1 MKTDLRA
8 QDEERSFLL
17 FGTLSVFFGNLA
29 TLVVLAIAYINYR
42 LFENYAQML
51 LWATLLAIG
60 LHRTRAFLAASSR
73 NDWIARVESAFLKH
87 RWLYVFL
94 AVSWLWALCNTFG
107 TLLVLFLHGLLVL
120 GAIFYVRLLSE
131 GIKLHERLGFSNT
144 TFWTLMLLVGAF
156 SLFGVMLVFFALKCT
171 EEAADAFSALSS
183 WGKSMANA
191 TGDDNAVW
199 VQVSQLLETDEVQGA
214 LDSAREAV
222 SGMLDSVTEVG
233 GEGLVNH
240 VKECYKASEGNER
253 QVWVGLVGHAPRG
266 LLYDACGTLV

>member
-1 MKTDLRA
+1 M
-8 QDEERSFLL
+8 
-17 FGTLSVFFGNLA
+17 
-29 TLVVLAIAYINYR
+29 
-42 LFENYAQML
+42 
-51 LWATLLAIG
+51 
-60 LHRTRAFLAASSR
+60 
-73 NDWIARVESAFLKH
+73 
-87 RWLYVFL
+87 
-94 AVSWLWALCNTFG
+94 
-107 TLLVLFLHGLLVL
+107 
-120 GAIFYVRLLSE
+120 
-131 GIKLHERLGFSNT
+131 
-144 TFWTLMLLVGAF
+144 
-156 SLFGVMLVFFALKCT
+156 FGVMLVFFALKCT

-222 SGMLDSVTEVG
+222 GGMLDSVTEVG